1 MEVNNIIN
9 QIGNTPLIKLKQV
22 SELTSCNIYGKAEF
36 FNPGESVKDRAAL
49 YIVKDAFERKKIEK
63 GGIIVEGTAGNT
75 GIGLAVVCK
84 EFGLD
89 LRRYLFDPVNS
100 STAYK
105 IKYDIDTLL
114 PSQEPRIQLENVNV
128 DAITDAQEYYI
139 EMQINIPSLDAY
151 GITLKSLLNSNGYYV
166 L

>member
-1 MEVNNIIN
+1 MALIKISDVSVDKKDNAALEGGYLYKDLFLDLVPEVYYNKQLNRNVTLKDVQGSYDLQAIKNSIIN
-9 QIGNTPLIKLKQV
+9 IF
-22 SELTSCNIYGKAEF
+22 LTSPGQKIL
-36 FNPGESVKDRAAL
+36 NP
-49 YIVKDAFERKKIEK
+49 
-63 GGIIVEGTAGNT
+63 
-75 GIGLAVVCK
+75 

-105 IKYDIDTLL
+105 IKYDIDSNL
-114 PSQEPRIQLENVNV
+114 PGQEPRIQIQKVSV
-128 DAITDAQEYYI
+128 DAITDAHEYYI
-139 EMQINIPSLDAY
+139 AMQINIPSLNAY

>member
-1 MEVNNIIN
+1 MA
-9 QIGNTPLIKLKQV
+9 LIRISDVSVDKRDNAALEGGYLYKDLFLDLEPNVYYNKQLNKQV
-22 SELTSCNIYGKAEF
+22 ILKDVQGSYDLQAIKNSIRNIFLTSPGQKIL
-36 FNPGESVKDRAAL
+36 NP
-49 YIVKDAFERKKIEK
+49 
-63 GGIIVEGTAGNT
+63 
-75 GIGLAVVCK
+75 

-89 LRRYLFDPVNS
+89 LRRYLFEPVNS

-105 IKYDIDTLL
+105 IKYDINTKL
-114 PSQEPRIQLENVNV
+114 PGQEPRIQIQNVNV

-139 EMQINIPSLDAY
+139 ALQINIPSLDAY

>member
-1 MEVNNIIN
+1 MALIKISDVSVDKKDNAALKGGYLYKDLFLDLVPEVYYNKQLNKDVVLKDIQGSYDLQAIKNSIIN
-9 QIGNTPLIKLKQV
+9 AF
-22 SELTSCNIYGKAEF
+22 LTSPGQKIL
-36 FNPGESVKDRAAL
+36 NP
-49 YIVKDAFERKKIEK
+49 
-63 GGIIVEGTAGNT
+63 
-75 GIGLAVVCK
+75 
-84 EFGLD
+84 EFGID

-105 IKYDIDTLL
+105 IKYDIDTKLTE
-114 PSQEPRIQLENVNV
+114 QEPRIQLEQVTV

-139 EMQINIPSLDAY
+139 ALQINIPSLNAY

>member
-1 MEVNNIIN
+1 MALIRISDVSVDKRDNAALEGGYLYKDLFLDLEPTVYYNKQLNKQVILKDVQGSYDLQAIKNSIIN
-9 QIGNTPLIKLKQV
+9 IF
-22 SELTSCNIYGKAEF
+22 LTSPGQKIL
-36 FNPGESVKDRAAL
+36 NP
-49 YIVKDAFERKKIEK
+49 
-63 GGIIVEGTAGNT
+63 
-75 GIGLAVVCK
+75 

-89 LRRYLFDPVNS
+89 LRRYLFEPVNS

-105 IKYDIDTLL
+105 IKYDINTKL
-114 PSQEPRIQLENVNV
+114 PGQEPRIQIQNVNV

-139 EMQINIPSLDAY
+139 ALQINIPSLDAY

>member
-1 MEVNNIIN
+1 MTDVSVDKGSEAALKEGYLFKDLFLDLTPEVYYNKQLNKNVILKDVQGSYDLDAIKNSIIN
-9 QIGNTPLIKLKQV
+9 IF
-22 SELTSCNIYGKAEF
+22 LTSPGQKIL
-36 FNPGESVKDRAAL
+36 NP
-49 YIVKDAFERKKIEK
+49 
-63 GGIIVEGTAGNT
+63 
-75 GIGLAVVCK
+75 

-89 LRRYLFDPVNS
+89 LRRYLFEPVNT

-105 IKYDIDTLL
+105 IKYDIEVLL
-114 PSQEPRIQLENVNV
+114 PGQEPRIQLENVTV

-139 EMQINIPSLDAY
+139 AMQINIPSLNAF

>member
-1 MEVNNIIN
+1 MALIKISDVSVDKKDNAALKGGYLYKDLFLDLVPEVYYNKQLNKDVVLKDIQGSYDLQAIKNSIIN
-9 QIGNTPLIKLKQV
+9 AF
-22 SELTSCNIYGKAEF
+22 LTSPGQKIL
-36 FNPGESVKDRAAL
+36 NP
-49 YIVKDAFERKKIEK
+49 
-63 GGIIVEGTAGNT
+63 
-75 GIGLAVVCK
+75 
-84 EFGLD
+84 EFGID

-105 IKYDIDTLL
+105 IRYDIDTKL
-114 PSQEPRIQLENVNV
+114 PEQEPRIQLQKVNV

-139 EMQINIPSLDAY
+139 ALQINIPSLNAY

>member
-1 MEVNNIIN
+1 MIAIKNSIIN
-9 QIGNTPLIKLKQV
+9 IF
-22 SELTSCNIYGKAEF
+22 LTSPGQKIL
-36 FNPGESVKDRAAL
+36 NP
-49 YIVKDAFERKKIEK
+49 
-63 GGIIVEGTAGNT
+63 
-75 GIGLAVVCK
+75 

-89 LRRYLFDPVNS
+89 LRRYLFEPVNT

-105 IKYDIDTLL
+105 IKYDIEVLL
-114 PSQEPRIQLENVNV
+114 PGQEPRIQLENVTV

-139 EMQINIPSLDAY
+139 AMQINIPSLNAF

>member
-1 MEVNNIIN
+1 MALIRISDVSVDKRDNAALEGGYLYKDLFLDLEPNVYYNKQLNKQVILKDVQGSYDLQAIKNSIIN
-9 QIGNTPLIKLKQV
+9 IF
-22 SELTSCNIYGKAEF
+22 LTSPGQKIL
-36 FNPGESVKDRAAL
+36 NP
-49 YIVKDAFERKKIEK
+49 
-63 GGIIVEGTAGNT
+63 
-75 GIGLAVVCK
+75 

-89 LRRYLFDPVNS
+89 LRRYLFEPVNS

-105 IKYDIDTLL
+105 IKYDINTKL
-114 PSQEPRIQLENVNV
+114 PGQEPRIQIQNVNV

-139 EMQINIPSLDAY
+139 ALQINIPSLDAY